1 MNARS
6 VGDLLNWD
14 NDRSHHGQYT
24 DISKNA
30 RGLALAF
37 PPQQEY
43 AYQRKG
49 ASMPYIAVLAIT
61 LMMVAGSVV
70 YVMRGQ
76 HSRKSK

>member
-1 MNARS
+1 M
-6 VGDLLNWD
+6 V
-14 NDRSHHGQYT
+14 
-24 DISKNA
+24 